1 MTKRR
6 VKVTNVPAKPVDDL
20 QFSILKRRNNFSEKT
35 VTVPPE
41 LVGKVNLSM
50 PTTEEVKKYIKMTNG
65 GDPLA
70 NITMS
75 ENVIFANDPE
85 SSVPVAMA
93 MSGKV
98 VERAPLKP
106 RDQGEIL
113 PPRQRALSEDNIG
126 TSDRIV
132 YPSIYDVIHKNDP
145 NVSGFTYELEQ
156 QEEIDNARE
165 FFDKKWREAKANGN
179 EIMAMMYRQGRDSS
193 YGKMGTKIIRR
204 SVR

>member
-1 MTKRR
+1 MSNGFR
-6 VKVTNVPAKPVDDL
+6 VTGPNGVKFD
-20 QFSILKRRNNFSEKT
+20 ILKGRKNFNERT

-41 LVGKVNLSM
+41 LLGKVDLSI
-50 PTTEEVKKYIKMTNG
+50 PASEDVEKYMKITVD

-70 NITMS
+70 S
-75 ENVIFANDPE
+75 
-85 SSVPVAMA
+85 
-93 MSGKV
+93 
-98 VERAPLKP
+98 APLKP

-132 YPSIYDVIHKNDP
+132 YPSIYDVIYKNDP

-193 YGKMGTKIIRR
+193 YGKMDTKIIRR